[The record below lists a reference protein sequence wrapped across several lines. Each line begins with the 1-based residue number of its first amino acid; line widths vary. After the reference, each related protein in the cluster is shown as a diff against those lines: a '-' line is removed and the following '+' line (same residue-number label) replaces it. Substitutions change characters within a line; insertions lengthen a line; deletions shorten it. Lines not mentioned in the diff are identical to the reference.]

1 MKLMIFFLT
10 CIFSCVIN
18 AQQVNDSVFVK
29 SSDAKLYLEVIGK
42 DKSKPLLLHL
52 HGGPGNVVLG
62 VLPFQANAGK
72 QLEEEFL
79 VAYLHQRGAGKSL
92 PVPAGTQTIEN
103 HVNDVA
109 LVIEYLKKKYAKD
122 KVHLSGHSWG
132 GMLAALYLKEHEQNV
147 NKLILI
153 STGLNVK
160 KLFYESYL
168 STLDWAEKTKNEIAL
183 KELNKIKVSPHSNQN
198 QLVLSRWSNQAGGGI
213 IKNFNVEQFL
223 KENNVESI
231 YSNWGRSQFE
241 IRNAM
246 YEEFVR
252 IDLDKNIGTF
262 RVPVLFIAGGRDAIT
277 PVSIMKRD
285 FELYRGYKE
294 FTVLESS
301 HHLPFIDEPNSLA
314 EKMITFLEQ

>member
-1 MKLMIFFLT
+1 MKLMILFLT
-10 CIFSCVIN
+10 CIVSCVIN
-18 AQQVNDSVFVK
+18 AQQVNDSVFVN
-29 SSDAKLYLEVIGK
+29 SSDAKLYLEVVGK
-42 DKSKPLLLHL
+42 DKTKPLLLHL

-62 VLPFQANAGK
+62 VLPFQVNAGK
-72 QLEEEFL
+72 QLEEDFL
-79 VAYLHQRGAGKSL
+79 VAYLHQRGAGKSS
-92 PVPAGTQTIEN
+92 PVPAETQTIEN

-109 LVIEYLKKKYAKD
+109 VVVEYLKKKYGKD

-132 GMLAALYLKEHEQNV
+132 GMLAASYLKEHEQNV

-168 STLDWAEKTKNEIAL
+168 STLDWAEKTENETAL
-183 KELNKIKVSPHSNQN
+183 KELNEIKASLYSNQN
-198 QLVLSRWSNQAGGGI
+198 QLVLSKWSNQAGGGI
-213 IKNFNVEQFL
+213 IKNFNVKQFL

-246 YEEFVR
+246 YEEFVK
-252 IDLDKNIGTF
+252 IDLDENIGSF
-262 RVPVLFIAGGRDAIT
+262 RVPVLFIAGGRDTIT

-285 FELYRGYKE
+285 FELYRGDKE
-294 FTVLESS
+294 FAVLESS
-301 HHLPFIDEPNSLA
+301 HHLPFIDEPKSLA
-314 EKMITFLEQ
+314 KKMIAFLEK

>member
-1 MKLMIFFLT
+1 MKFLLFFLT
-10 CIFSCVIN
+10 CILSCAIN
-18 AQQVNDSVFVK
+18 AQQVNESVFVN
-29 SSDAKLYLEVIGK
+29 SSDTKLYLEVIGK

-62 VLPFQANAGK
+62 VLPFQTNVGK

-92 PVPAGTQTIEN
+92 PVPGETQTIEN

-109 LVIEYLKKKYAKD
+109 EVIEYLKKKYAKD

-132 GMLAALYLKEHEQNV
+132 GMLAALYTKENEQNI

-160 KLFYESYL
+160 KLLYESYL
-168 STLDWAEKTKNEIAL
+168 STLDWAEKTKNETAL
-183 KELNKIKVSPHSNQN
+183 KELDKIRMSPHANQN

-213 IKNFNVEQFL
+213 IRNFNVEQFL
-223 KENNVESI
+223 KDNNVEKI
-231 YSNWGRSQFE
+231 YSNWGGSQFE

-252 IDLDKNIGTF
+252 IDLDKNIGAF
-262 RVPVLFIAGGRDAIT
+262 RVPALFIAGGRDTIT
-277 PVSIMKRD
+277 PVSMMKRD

-294 FTVLESS
+294 FAVLESS
-301 HHLPFIDEPNSLA
+301 HHLPFIDEPDSLA
-314 EKMITFLEQ
+314 RKMIIFLKQ